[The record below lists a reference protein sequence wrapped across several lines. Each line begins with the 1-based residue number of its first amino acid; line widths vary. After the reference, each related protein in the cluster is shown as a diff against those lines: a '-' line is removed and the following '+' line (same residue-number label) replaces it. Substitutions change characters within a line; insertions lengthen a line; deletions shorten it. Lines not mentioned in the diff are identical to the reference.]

1 MFVKPNLEFGNDKIF
16 IFSEESNL
24 TLENF
29 ERNTGSLDILSDKPI
44 NQLTKSILIS
54 YETKNDFE
62 EVVIKLDDLKPKKS
76 LFYFCI
82 LAFFWRS
89 NIKLYALCSSLVLS
103 LKILSFSSLI
113 EKKKSL

>member
-1 MFVKPNLEFGNDKIF
+1 MFVKPNLEFSNNKIF

-29 ERNTGSLDILSDKPI
+29 ERNTGILDILSDKPI

-62 EVVIKLDDLKPKKS
+62 EVVIKLDDLKPKKV
-76 LFYFCI
+76 
-82 LAFFWRS
+82 FFIFAYWHF
-89 NIKLYALCSSLVLS
+89 LEV
-103 LKILSFSSLI
+103 
-113 EKKKSL
+113 